1 MAHSSLGFSKTLE
14 IASQFFLFIFMHITI
29 NPKSQNHS
37 LKVGRMY
44 PQIKTHLATNK
55 METRECFKWI
65 LSQIKRKK
73 KHIK

>member
-1 MAHSSLGFSKTLE
+1 
-14 IASQFFLFIFMHITI
+14 
-29 NPKSQNHS
+29 
-37 LKVGRMY
+37 MY

-73 KHIK
+73 NTSNKIFGNYAIC